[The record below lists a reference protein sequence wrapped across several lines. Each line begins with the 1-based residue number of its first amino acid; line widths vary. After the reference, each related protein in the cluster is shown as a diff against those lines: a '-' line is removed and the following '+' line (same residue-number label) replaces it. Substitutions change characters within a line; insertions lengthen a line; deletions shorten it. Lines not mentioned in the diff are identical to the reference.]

1 MPERVIQEPLQ
12 TPTILKIPKLDE
24 KVKEAVLQTSLY
36 TDAQSVM
43 EEELEELRLSSPI
56 VTNDWDTVS
65 ICRISA
71 LNQVIRD
78 KKTYPKDV
86 EGTFTDGATT
96 YELYAGFS
104 PWQIANG
111 GDGKNV
117 QISTALSGGRIEVI
131 GANGNS
137 IYSVDGTSMKLQV
150 KLDYFPQPKP
160 VADNGDYELKVKT
173 DSASQ
178 EDPIVAIVSF
188 TPPSKLPFIIKAVL
202 QEILLNWFNL
212 PENLAR
218 FNTLFS
224 TVTINN
230 IGKDEDFEWLQPTYM
245 SYACTSLK
253 DGSDGLFGVLC
264 MVKGRDGTENHNQI
278 PAVSM
283 SENQNAVFLINKEVF
298 IKYQFLPS
306 LPQAFKNAKPEDF
319 SIDDAGLTITAK
331 DLSLETVRHGAIDY
345 QPKLGSLKVTFNET
359 TIDTVTIINTNISP
373 GIDTVTTIVT
383 SHTLAMG
390 KNSKDEPIMIY
401 KNVGDPVTSNE
412 THVAAWVIVTEVI
425 VELIIAVVAAVA
437 GNVVKTVVK
446 RIVITVIVAIIVA
459 VISVIIHVIIEKVI
473 SEGVTENIPSIA
485 PMVKS
490 GTKPIKWP
498 FAVKD
503 EFEISDMKYYGS
515 LAFYGAV

>member
-12 TPTILKIPKLDE
+12 TPTILKIPQLDE

-36 TDAQSVM
+36 TDAQYVM
-43 EEELEELRLSSPI
+43 EEELEEFRLSSPI

-86 EGTFTDGATT
+86 EGTFADGATT

-117 QISTALSGGRIEVI
+117 QISTALSGGRIKVI
-131 GANGNS
+131 SANGDS

-150 KLDYFPQPKP
+150 KLEYFPQPKP

-212 PENLAR
+212 PENLAK

-230 IGKDEDFEWLQPTYM
+230 IGK
-245 SYACTSLK
+245 K
-253 DGSDGLFGVLC
+253 
-264 MVKGRDGTENHNQI
+264 
-278 PAVSM
+278 
-283 SENQNAVFLINKEVF
+283 
-298 IKYQFLPS
+298 
-306 LPQAFKNAKPEDF
+306 
-319 SIDDAGLTITAK
+319 
-331 DLSLETVRHGAIDY
+331 
-345 QPKLGSLKVTFNET
+345 
-359 TIDTVTIINTNISP
+359 
-373 GIDTVTTIVT
+373 
-383 SHTLAMG
+383 
-390 KNSKDEPIMIY
+390 
-401 KNVGDPVTSNE
+401 
-412 THVAAWVIVTEVI
+412 
-425 VELIIAVVAAVA
+425 
-437 GNVVKTVVK
+437 
-446 RIVITVIVAIIVA
+446 
-459 VISVIIHVIIEKVI
+459 
-473 SEGVTENIPSIA
+473 
-485 PMVKS
+485 
-490 GTKPIKWP
+490 
-498 FAVKD
+498 
-503 EFEISDMKYYGS
+503 
-515 LAFYGAV
+515 